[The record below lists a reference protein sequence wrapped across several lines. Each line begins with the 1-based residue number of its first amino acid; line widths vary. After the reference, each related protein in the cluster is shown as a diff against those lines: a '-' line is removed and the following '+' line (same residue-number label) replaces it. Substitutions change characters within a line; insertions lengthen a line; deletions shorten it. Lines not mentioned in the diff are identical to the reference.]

1 MHNVAVM
8 GAGSWG
14 TTLAKVFA
22 DAGNEVR
29 LWARRPALAEAINQT
44 RVNADYLP
52 GLALPESLYAT
63 SDATEALANADIV
76 IFGVPS
82 QTLRS
87 NLEKWTPLLPA
98 DSTLV
103 SISKGVESATLK
115 RMSEVI
121 ADATGV
127 EASRIAVLSGP
138 NLAKEI
144 AEEQPAATVIA
155 CTDEERAKLVQHAAA
170 APYLR
175 PYTNT
180 DVIGAEIG
188 GACKNVI
195 ALACGMASGRGL
207 GNNTLATIITRGL
220 AEITRL
226 GVALGA
232 DPFTFS
238 GLAGMGDLVAT
249 CSSTLSRNRTFGYR
263 LGQGG
268 TLEEAKAATNGQVA
282 EGVISSDS
290 IFRLAQQVGVE
301 MPITQA
307 VFGVCHR
314 GVSVEDMIV
323 ALMGRTKK
331 SE

>member
-1 MHNVAVM
+1 MQKVAVM

-22 DAGNEVR
+22 DAGSEVH
-29 LWARRPALAEAINQT
+29 LWARRPELAEAINT
-44 RVNADYLP
+44 THINPDYLP
-52 GLALPESLYAT
+52 GLELPSGLIAT
-63 SDATEALANADIV
+63 SDAAAALDGSDIV

-87 NLEKWTPLLPA
+87 NLGKWAPLLPA

-103 SISKGVESATLK
+103 SISKGVEAATLK

-127 EASRIAVLSGP
+127 DESRIAVLSGP
-138 NLAKEI
+138 NLAKEV

-155 CTDEERAKLVQHAAA
+155 CTDEERAKAVQHAAA

-249 CSSTLSRNRTFGYR
+249 CSSTLSRNRTFGYC

-307 VFGVCHR
+307 VYGVCHR
-314 GVSVEDMIV
+314 GVDVEDMIV
-323 ALMGRTKK
+323 ALMGRSKK

>member
-1 MHNVAVM
+1 MVNVAVM

-29 LWARRPALAEAINQT
+29 LWARRAELAETINT
-44 RVNADYLP
+44 RHENPDYLP
-52 GLALPESLYAT
+52 DLPLPESIQAT
-63 SDATEALANADIV
+63 TDPAQALGDASIV

-82 QTLRS
+82 QTLRA
-87 NLEKWTPLLPA
+87 NLEDWAPLLPQDA
-98 DSTLV
+98 TLV
-103 SISKGVESATLK
+103 SISKGVEKETLNL
-115 RMSEVI
+115 MSEVI
-121 ADATGV
+121 VDAAGV
-127 EASRIAVLSGP
+127 EEERIAVLSGP
-138 NLAKEI
+138 NLAKEV
-144 AEEQPAATVIA
+144 AQEQPAATVIA
-155 CTDEERAKLVQHAAA
+155 CTDVARAEEVQHAAA
-170 APYLR
+170 APYFR

-195 ALACGMASGRGL
+195 ALACGMASGKGL
-207 GNNTLATIITRGL
+207 GNNTMATIITRGL

-226 GVALGA
+226 GVELGA

-268 TLEEAKAATNGQVA
+268 TLEEATAATNGQVA

-290 IFRLAQQVGVE
+290 IFRLAQRAGVE

-307 VFGVCHR
+307 VYGVCHE
-314 GVSVEDMIV
+314 GVSVDDMIV

-331 SE
+331 AE

>member
-1 MHNVAVM
+1 MQKVAVM

-22 DAGNEVR
+22 DAGSEVH
-29 LWARRPALAEAINQT
+29 LWARRPELAEAINT
-44 RVNADYLP
+44 THINPDYLP
-52 GLALPESLYAT
+52 GLELPSGLIAT
-63 SDATEALANADIV
+63 SDAAAALDGSDIV

-87 NLEKWTPLLPA
+87 NLEKWAPLLPS

-103 SISKGVESATLK
+103 SISKGVEAATLK

-127 EASRIAVLSGP
+127 DESRIAVLSGP
-138 NLAKEI
+138 NLAKEV

-155 CTDEERAKLVQHAAA
+155 CTDEERAKAVQHAAA

-307 VFGVCHR
+307 VYGVCHR
-314 GVSVEDMIV
+314 GVDVEDMIV
-323 ALMGRTKK
+323 ALMGRSKK

>member
-1 MHNVAVM
+1 MQKVAVM

-22 DAGNEVR
+22 DAGSEVH
-29 LWARRPALAEAINQT
+29 LWARRPELAEAINT
-44 RVNADYLP
+44 THINPDYLP
-52 GLALPESLYAT
+52 GLELPSGLIAT
-63 SDATEALANADIV
+63 SDAAAALDGSDIV

-87 NLEKWTPLLPA
+87 NLEKWAPLLPA

-103 SISKGVESATLK
+103 SISKGVEAATLK

-127 EASRIAVLSGP
+127 DESRIAVLSGP
-138 NLAKEI
+138 NLAKEV

-155 CTDEERAKLVQHAAA
+155 CTDEERAKAVQHAAA

-307 VFGVCHR
+307 VYGVCHR
-314 GVSVEDMIV
+314 GVDVEDMIV
-323 ALMGRTKK
+323 ALMGRSKK

>member
-1 MHNVAVM
+1 MQKVAVM

-22 DAGNEVR
+22 DAGSEVH
-29 LWARRPALAEAINQT
+29 LWARRPELAEAINT
-44 RVNADYLP
+44 THINPDYLP
-52 GLALPESLYAT
+52 GLELPSGLIATTDAAAALDGS
-63 SDATEALANADIV
+63 DIV

-87 NLEKWTPLLPA
+87 NLEKWAPLLPS

-103 SISKGVESATLK
+103 SISKGVEAATLK

-127 EASRIAVLSGP
+127 DESRIAVLSGP
-138 NLAKEI
+138 NLAKEV

-155 CTDEERAKLVQHAAA
+155 CTDEERAKAVQHAAA

-307 VFGVCHR
+307 VYGVCHR
-314 GVSVEDMIV
+314 GVDVEDMIV
-323 ALMGRTKK
+323 ALMGRSKK

>member
-1 MHNVAVM
+1 MQKVAVM

-22 DAGNEVR
+22 DAGSEVH
-29 LWARRPALAEAINQT
+29 LWARRPELAEAINT
-44 RVNADYLP
+44 THINPDYLP
-52 GLALPESLYAT
+52 GLELPSGLIAT
-63 SDATEALANADIV
+63 SDAAAALDGSDIV

-87 NLEKWTPLLPA
+87 NLEKWAPLLPA

-103 SISKGVESATLK
+103 SISKGVEAATLK

-127 EASRIAVLSGP
+127 DESRIAVLSGP
-138 NLAKEI
+138 NLAKEV

-155 CTDEERAKLVQHAAA
+155 CTDEERAKAVQHAAA

-238 GLAGMGDLVAT
+238 GLAGIGDLVAT

-307 VFGVCHR
+307 VYGVCHR
-314 GVSVEDMIV
+314 GVDVEDMIV
-323 ALMGRTKK
+323 ALMGRSKK

>member
-1 MHNVAVM
+1 MQKVAVM

-22 DAGNEVR
+22 DAGSEVH
-29 LWARRPALAEAINQT
+29 LWARRPELAEAINT
-44 RVNADYLP
+44 THINPDYLP
-52 GLALPESLYAT
+52 GLELPSGLIAA
-63 SDATEALANADIV
+63 SDAAAALDGSAIV

-87 NLEKWTPLLPA
+87 NLEKWAPLLPA

-103 SISKGVESATLK
+103 SISKGVEAATLK

-127 EASRIAVLSGP
+127 DESRIAVLSGP
-138 NLAKEI
+138 NLAKEV

-155 CTDEERAKLVQHAAA
+155 CTDEERAKAVQHAAA

-307 VFGVCHR
+307 VYGVCHR
-314 GVSVEDMIV
+314 GVDVEDMIV
-323 ALMGRTKK
+323 ALMGRSKK

>member
-1 MHNVAVM
+1 MVNVAVM

-22 DAGNEVR
+22 DAGQKVR
-29 LWARRPALAEAINQT
+29 LWARRPEMAETIDSQHRNM
-44 RVNADYLP
+44 DYLP
-52 GLALPESLYAT
+52 EVALPESIVAT
-63 SDATEALANADIV
+63 TDPAEALEDAAIV
-76 IFGVPS
+76 VFGVPS

-87 NLEKWTPLLPA
+87 NVEAWAKHLPDDA
-98 DSTLV
+98 TLV
-103 SISKGVESATLK
+103 SISKGVETSTLQ

-121 ADATGV
+121 AAAADV
-127 EASRIAVLSGP
+127 SPDRVAVLSGP

-144 AEEQPAATVIA
+144 ADEQAAATVIA
-155 CTDEERAKLVQHAAA
+155 CSDEERAKRVQAAVA
-170 APYLR
+170 TPYLR

-195 ALACGMASGRGL
+195 ALACGMASGKGL
-207 GNNTLATIITRGL
+207 GNNTIATLITRGL

-226 GVALGA
+226 GTALGA

-238 GLAGMGDLVAT
+238 GLAGLGDLVAT
-249 CSSTLSRNRTFGYR
+249 CNSTLSRNRTFGYR

-282 EGVISSDS
+282 EGVYSSES
-290 IFRLAQQVGVE
+290 IYRLAQDAGVE
-301 MPITQA
+301 MPLTEA
-307 VFGVCHR
+307 VYGVCHR
-314 GVSVEDMIV
+314 GVNVDDMVV

>member
-29 LWARRPALAEAINQT
+29 LWARRPALAQAINQT
-44 RVNADYLP
+44 HVNADYLP

-63 SDATEALANADIV
+63 SDASQALANADIV

-268 TLEEAKAATNGQVA
+268 TMEEAKAATNGQVA

>member
-1 MHNVAVM
+1 MVNVAVM

-29 LWARRPALAEAINQT
+29 LWARREELAAAINT
-44 RVNADYLP
+44 RHENPDYLP
-52 GLALPESLYAT
+52 DLPLPESIEAT
-63 SDATEALANADIV
+63 TDPAQALSGASIV

-87 NLEKWTPLLPA
+87 NLTTWAPKLPKDA
-98 DSTLV
+98 TLV
-103 SISKGVESATLK
+103 SISKGVEKETLNL
-115 RMSEVI
+115 MSEVI
-121 ADATGV
+121 ADAAGV
-127 EASRIAVLSGP
+127 EEDRIAVLSGP
-138 NLAKEI
+138 NLAKEV
-144 AEEQPAATVIA
+144 AQEQPAATVIA
-155 CTDEERAKLVQHAAA
+155 CTDENRAQEVQHAAA
-170 APYLR
+170 APYFR

-195 ALACGMASGRGL
+195 ALACGMASGKGL
-207 GNNTLATIITRGL
+207 GNNTMATIITRGL
-220 AEITRL
+220 AEIARL
-226 GVALGA
+226 GVELGA

-290 IFRLAQQVGVE
+290 IFRLAQRAGVE

-307 VFGVCHR
+307 VYGVCHR
-314 GVSVEDMIV
+314 GVSVDDMIV

-331 SE
+331 AE